1 MAVKIFSDRTHKY
14 YNTVDEANKAELE
27 AEVAENRAKIEKE
40 KKEQEEKALREK
52 KAAERK
58 ERAAEV
64 ETARKDMVA
73 AQNKYREVLEK
84 FVKDYG
90 SYHLSWTNT
99 DEIPTLFDFF
109 HSIF

>member
-1 MAVKIFSDRTHKY
+1 MAVRIYSDRTHKY
-14 YNTVDEANKAELE
+14 YDTVDEANKAELE
-27 AEVAENRAKIEKE
+27 AAVAENRAKIEKE

-58 ERAAEV
+58 ERAAKV
-64 ETARKDMVA
+64 ETARKEMVA

-90 SYHLSWTNT
+90 SYHLSWTST